1 MPETVFRL
9 RVCFAKRGRLR
20 FLSHLEVVRACER
33 AIRRAGLPYA
43 VTHGFNPH
51 MRISFGPALPVGT
64 AGEREYFDVW
74 LLAHVPAPEAR
85 DRLASTLA
93 ADLAPVEARYVSDKE
108 PSLSAALTL
117 AVYDVAVEGGSGL
130 DQSLRSSLASVVADG
145 SLVVEH
151 KGKSKVFEFAS
162 TLLKEPDVRS
172 SSGYVVVTVSVR
184 IGERGSL
191 RPDALVSAALDLS
204 ASNGR
209 ILSVTRTDLLI
220 EDQGS
225 MRRPI

>member
-1 MPETVFRL
+1 M
-9 RVCFAKRGRLR
+9 
-20 FLSHLEVVRACER
+20 
-33 AIRRAGLPYA
+33 PYA

-64 AGEREYFDVW
+64 AGEHEYFDVW
-74 LLAHVPAPEAR
+74 LLAHVPAAEAR
-85 DRLASTLA
+85 DRLAATLA
-93 ADLAPVEARYVSDKE
+93 ANLAPVMARYVNDKE
-108 PSLSAALTL
+108 PSLSAALTV
-117 AVYDVAVEGGSGL
+117 AVYDVGVEGESDLG
-130 DQSLRSSLASVVADG
+130 QSLRSSLASVVADG

-172 SSGYVVVTVSVR
+172 SAGRVVVTVSVR
-184 IGERGSL
+184 IGDHGSL
-191 RPDALVSAALDLS
+191 RPEALVRAALDRS

-220 EDQGS
+220 EEHGS
-225 MRRPI
+225 LRRPI

>member
-1 MPETVFRL
+1 
-9 RVCFAKRGRLR
+9 VCFVKRGRLR
-20 FLSHLEVVRACER
+20 FLSHLEIVRACER

-64 AGEREYFDVW
+64 AGEHEYFDVW
-74 LLAHVPAPEAR
+74 LLAHVPAAEAR
-85 DRLASTLA
+85 DRLAATLA
-93 ADLAPVEARYVSDKE
+93 RDLAPAEARYVSDKE

-117 AVYDVAVEGGSGL
+117 AVYDVEVEGEGDL
-130 DQSLRSSLASVVADG
+130 EQSLRSSLASVCADG

-151 KGKSKVFEFAS
+151 KGKSKVFELAS

-172 SSGYVVVTVSVR
+172 SSGRVVVTVSVR

-191 RPDALVSAALDLS
+191 RPEALVNAALDRS

-220 EDQGS
+220 EDEGS
-225 MRRPI
+225 TRRPI

>member
-1 MPETVFRL
+1 MPESVFRL
-9 RVCFAKRGRLR
+9 RVCFVKQGRLR

-43 VTHGFNPH
+43 VTHGFTPH

-64 AGEREYFDVW
+64 AGEHEYFDVW
-74 LLAHVPAPEAR
+74 LLAHVPAAEAR
-85 DRLASTLA
+85 DRLAVTLA
-93 ADLAPVEARYVSDKE
+93 ADLAPVEARYAEDKE

-117 AVYDVAVEGGSGL
+117 AVYDVEVEGEGDL

-172 SSGYVVVTVSVR
+172 SSGHVVITVVIC

-191 RPDALVSAALDLS
+191 RPEALVRAALDRS

-209 ILSVTRTDLLI
+209 ILSVTRTDLFI
-220 EDQGS
+220 EDDGS
-225 MRRPI
+225 MRRPL

>member
-9 RVCFAKRGRLR
+9 RVCFVKRGRLR

-64 AGEREYFDVW
+64 VGEHEYFDVW
-74 LLAHVPAPEAR
+74 LLAHVPATEAR
-85 DRLASTLA
+85 DRLAATLA
-93 ADLAPVEARYVSDKE
+93 ADLAPVEARYVNDKE

-117 AVYDVAVEGGSGL
+117 AVYDVEVEGEGDL
-130 DQSLRSSLASVVADG
+130 DPSLRSSLASVVADG

-151 KGKSKVFEFAS
+151 KGKCKVFEFAS
-162 TLLKEPDVRS
+162 TLLKEPDVHS
-172 SSGYVVVTVSVR
+172 SSGHVVVTVSVR
-184 IGERGSL
+184 IGEHGSL
-191 RPDALVSAALDLS
+191 RPETLVRAALDRS

-209 ILSVTRTDLLI
+209 ILSVTRTDLFI
-220 EDQGS
+220 EDDGS